1 MAKELKKASF
11 VRRICAY
18 VIDYLIIVL
27 LVSLI
32 SAPFI
37 DAKKTEKL
45 QKETTEIME
54 KYQKGEITP
63 DDYMKLSSSNLY
75 KLGRTTGVT
84 TFIEIIVAILYYV
97 VFQLYNKGQT
107 LGKKLLKIKV
117 ISEDGDLNMNQLLF
131 RSLICNM
138 ILLNI
143 INFGLVTFAGKDIYV
158 GVYAT
163 ISVIQYIIM
172 FVSIILATTNE
183 GRTIHDRIAHTRV
196 VYTK

>member
-1 MAKELKKASF
+1 
-11 VRRICAY
+11 
-18 VIDYLIIVL
+18 
-27 LVSLI
+27 
-32 SAPFI
+32 
-37 DAKKTEKL
+37 
-45 QKETTEIME
+45 
-54 KYQKGEITP
+54 
-63 DDYMKLSSSNLY
+63 
-75 KLGRTTGVT
+75 
-84 TFIEIIVAILYYV
+84 
-97 VFQLYNKGQT
+97 
-107 LGKKLLKIKV
+107 
-117 ISEDGDLNMNQLLF
+117 MNQLLF